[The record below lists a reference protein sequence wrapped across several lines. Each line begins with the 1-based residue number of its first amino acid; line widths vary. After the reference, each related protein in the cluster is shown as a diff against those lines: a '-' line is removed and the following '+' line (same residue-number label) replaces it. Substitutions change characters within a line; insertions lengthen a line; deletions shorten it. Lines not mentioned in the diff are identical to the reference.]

1 VVFVDQAQ
9 DGTEPVLKRGGFV
22 FDAFNARWYRITS
35 HQERPLIVP
44 SNDQTDALYWKYYRY
59 RLTVESPVISDA
71 GRRPVQ
77 DSQGNLTSPPVYSG
91 ALFMPGVVDVYP
103 MGSLSLPASL

>member
-1 VVFVDQAQ
+1 
-9 DGTEPVLKRGGFV
+9 
-22 FDAFNARWYRITS
+22 
-35 HQERPLIVP
+35 
-44 SNDQTDALYWKYYRY
+44 
-59 RLTVESPVISDA
+59 VESPVISDA